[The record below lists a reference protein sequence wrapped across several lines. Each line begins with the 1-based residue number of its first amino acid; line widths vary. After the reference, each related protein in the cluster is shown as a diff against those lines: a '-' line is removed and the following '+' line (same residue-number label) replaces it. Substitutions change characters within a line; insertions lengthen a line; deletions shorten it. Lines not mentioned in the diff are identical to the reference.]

1 MSLNKITK
9 TALEALG
16 EVCNQMVKDDVVS
29 PQQVRDFLDCIC
41 YIMKDMEV
49 QEGAGD
55 AAKWLNIAEFFIR
68 RWLKK
73 QKGS

>member
-1 MSLNKITK
+1 MSLNEITK

-16 EVCNQMVKDDVVS
+16 EVCGQMVKDDDVS
-29 PQQVRDFLDCIC
+29 PKQVQDFLDCIC
-41 YIMKDMEV
+41 YIMKDMKV

-55 AAKWLNIAEFFIR
+55 AAKWLNIVEFFIR

-73 QKGS
+73 QEGS

>member
-1 MSLNKITK
+1 MSLNKITR
-9 TALEALG
+9 TALEALS
-16 EVCNQMVKDDVVS
+16 ETCNQMVQEDAVS
-29 PQQVRDFLDCIC
+29 PKQVQDFLDCIC

-49 QEGAGD
+49 QRGAGD
-55 AAKWLNIAEFFIR
+55 AAMWLNTAEFFIR

>member
-16 EVCNQMVKDDVVS
+16 EVCNQMVKEDAVS

-41 YIMKDMEV
+41 YIMKDLQV
-49 QEGAGD
+49 QEGADD
-55 AAKWLNIAEFFIR
+55 AAKWLSIAEFFIR